1 VAGTGLQRRVAAVNH
16 TAVRALALGQIVTAL
31 IVLAL
36 AFSIVAARDEVDSL
50 RAELADT
57 RARLVAAENDRDRLQ
72 DRVDLLE
79 QALLMAGI
87 DPDTIIVD
95 PSSSTAPGPSS
106 TTDAERQASSAP
118 AGRATSGPRPAETD
132 PDSQS
137 SPQPEPSGNP
147 ENPPPPQDPP
157 PQEEP
162 CPVPELPIVGCP
174 V

>member
-1 VAGTGLQRRVAAVNH
+1 MATMKRGPVQALVIGQVLLAAIFAAVAILL
-16 TAVRALALGQIVTAL
+16 AVGL
-31 IVLAL
+31 
-36 AFSIVAARDEVDSL
+36 SDARSEVDSL

-87 DPDTIIVD
+87 DPDTIIVE

-106 TTDAERQASSAP
+106 TTDSERQASSAP
-118 AGRATSGPRPAETD
+118 AGRETSRPRPAETE

-137 SPQPEPSGNP
+137 SPQPQPSGNP
-147 ENPPPPQDPP
+147 ENPPPPPQDPP
-157 PQEEP
+157 PSEEP